1 VNRQRNSPCDKKLRR
16 DGSALKSEKGFQEVT
31 LSIAGIGLSY
41 LFDQNLSELGVKDVK
56 KEFVTDNRLEIKLR
70 VHHGGFPERRER
82 ITIFDSGSTWSLYR
96 SQGKFFLQDCSLED
110 DSSLERLV
118 ILEPDFKSGEIYIK
132 SDNFN
137 KNLLLDPLGYPLNQ
151 VLMIILLGHFKGV
164 MFHACGINDRGY
176 GYLFLGNS
184 THGKSTMAKLWSQS
198 QVTVLNDDRII
209 VREKDG
215 VLWMYGT
222 PWHGDFKEVS
232 SKGLPIRK
240 IFFLR
245 RGKSNSAARKESGE
259 AVSRLLT
266 RAFPPFWDKEGM
278 DYTIDLCHLMAKK
291 LPCYELTFV
300 PDKKIINFVRAL

>member
-1 VNRQRNSPCDKKLRR
+1 LR
-16 DGSALKSEKGFQEVT
+16 DEKRHKEFT
-31 LSIAGIGLSY
+31 ISIADIGMTFLVDRSH
-41 LFDQNLSELGVKDVK
+41 F
-56 KEFVTDNRLEIKLR
+56 EFREEDIENEFIIENGSDIKLR
-70 VHHGGFPERRER
+70 VHHNDIPKRNIEEV
-82 ITIFDSGSTWSLYR
+82 IFDSGSTWSLYR
-96 SQGKFFLQDCSLED
+96 SQGKFFLRDCSFEPDSTLEHLVV
-110 DSSLERLV
+110 LES
-118 ILEPDFKSGEIYIK
+118 DFKSGEIYIK

-151 VLMIILLGHFKGV
+151 VLMIILLGHFKGIL
-164 MFHACGINDRGY
+164 FHGCGIDDRDY

-184 THGKSTMAKLWSQS
+184 THGKSTMAKLWSKNQA
-198 QVTVLNDDRII
+198 TVLNDDRIV
-209 VREKDG
+209 VREKG
-215 VLWMYGT
+215 GQLWMYGT
-222 PWHGDFKEVS
+222 PWHGDFNEVS

-278 DYTIDLCHLMAKK
+278 EYTVGLCHLIAKK

-300 PDKKIINFVRAL
+300 PDKKIINFVRDL